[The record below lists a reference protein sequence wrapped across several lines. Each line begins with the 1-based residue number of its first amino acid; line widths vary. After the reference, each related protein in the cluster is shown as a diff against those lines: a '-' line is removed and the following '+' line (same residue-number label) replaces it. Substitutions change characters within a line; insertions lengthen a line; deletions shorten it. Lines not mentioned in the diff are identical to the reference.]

1 MSEIIGKHY
10 FTVNEND
17 NGGEHVCIDT
27 DIYDN
32 GDKENNIFL
41 NTRITV
47 NSYSNGA
54 SISLCGS
61 PLTPEIL
68 RKLANELD
76 KAIATAQ
83 VKVGF

>member
-1 MSEIIGKHY
+1 MSEMIGKHSFY
-10 FTVNEND
+10 FNN
-17 NGGEHVCIDT
+17 NKGGDHVCIDT

-41 NTRITV
+41 NTTITLGSYA
-47 NSYSNGA
+47 NSA

-61 PLTPEIL
+61 PMTPEIL

-76 KAIATAQ
+76 KVIATAQ
-83 VKVGF
+83 VKVHF